1 MPRLATKFN
10 ISWLEKV
17 DSDGV
22 PVKRWLKQ
30 GAQPSSFIC
39 TLCKTSDLYCGNK
52 GWQSIERH
60 MDNKKHRDNLK
71 LLKENNTFTIQTEA
85 NHNPSEAASSSSNI
99 STVTLASQTKHF
111 SFSDQVTRAEAL
123 WAMNAT
129 RHGYSYLSCNES
141 GDLFKKMFPDSD
153 IAQKFNMERTKL
165 SYVISHGLGPFF
177 HRNLVEDIK
186 QCERFVLCFD
196 EQKNYQ
202 NNKQLDILFK
212 YWSVKNQRVVTRYY
226 KSILLGHAPAHVIKD
241 HIINSFRTDGID
253 IKRLLMIGRDNPN
266 VNKAIEKLID
276 EEMKKVGGELLKL
289 GSCHIHVVHNAFKS
303 GTTTSCWYIEGFCI
317 DLWSWFR
324 HSPARKE
331 DFIKISEELNKTVE
345 KNILYF
351 VCTRWVLLGKVVDR
365 ILTQWEI
372 LNEYFLVYLPE
383 NDKTKIKENK
393 KYNSIKSCLSSHI
406 SRTRLLFISYLCRVV
421 FDKFLTLFQKTGP
434 MIHLLYEELSNLFRT
449 VLLSFLTSEY
459 IGNKQGND
467 LLLIDHKL
475 SEKQMNDK
483 QIKIGE
489 ETRKSLA
496 LLSKEE
502 KETFFRDVRNIFQSI
517 ASYLKS
523 NLPLNNLFLRDLKI
537 LGPSYRSDAQ
547 GIDTIIR
554 IGRFIPGLLSSN
566 EIDLLSDEWL
576 MYSIEVIDD
585 SWIIKRKYN
594 GLDGQEYIEHHEV
607 DYYWNK
613 VLSIV
618 QINGY
623 PKYPILSKLVKNI
636 LIISHGN
643 ADVERGFSAN
653 ANILTEDRT
662 LLSEK
667 SINGLR
673 AIYDGVEL
681 LGCGSVHKVG
691 TDMIRAVQKSAAS
704 YKEELLKMKALAA
717 SQQKESEILQTAEL
731 EKKKLIEEEQELMI
745 KYKKLQSEH
754 KTAQL
759 LIDEGNQRMENSLKK
774 GDFTDMHAAYAL
786 NKSGIEK
793 MKVIDEEMTKIMD
806 DVSAIQQKRAHAER
820 EQSRKKRKLTVE
832 PVLIQNENIY
842 CD

>member
-1 MPRLATKFN
+1 
-10 ISWLEKV
+10 
-17 DSDGV
+17 
-22 PVKRWLKQ
+22 
-30 GAQPSSFIC
+30 
-39 TLCKTSDLYCGNK
+39 
-52 GWQSIERH
+52 

-71 LLKENNTFTIQTEA
+71 LLKENTTFTIQTEV
-85 NHNPSEAASSSSNI
+85 NHNPSKADSSSSNI
-99 STVTLASQTKHF
+99 SKVTLASRTKKF

-123 WAMNAT
+123 WAINAS

-141 GDLFKKMFPDSD
+141 GDLFKKMFPDSN
-153 IAQKFNMERTKL
+153 IAQTFNMETKIL

-177 HRNLVEDIK
+177 HRNLVEDIR
-186 QCERFVLCFD
+186 QCERFVLCSD
-196 EQKNYQ
+196 EQKNCQ
-202 NNKQLDILFK
+202 NNKQLDIIFK

-226 KSILLGHAPAHVIKD
+226 KSILLGHAPAHVIRD

-266 VNKAIEKLID
+266 VNKTIEKLID

-289 GSCHIHVVHNAFKS
+289 GSCHIHVVHNTFKS
-303 GTTTSCWYIEGFCI
+303 GTTTSHWYIEDFCI
-317 DLWSWFR
+317 DVWSWFR
-324 HSPARKE
+324 HSLARKE
-331 DFIKISEELNKTVE
+331 DFIKISEELNETVE

-351 VCTRWVLLGKVVDR
+351 VCTRWVLLGKVVNR

-393 KYNSIKSCLSSHI
+393 KYNSIKSYLSSHV

-421 FDKFLTLFQKTGP
+421 FDKFLTLFQKTGS
-434 MIHLLYEELSNLFRT
+434 MIHALYEELSNLYRT

-483 QIKIGE
+483 QMEIGE

-517 ASYLKS
+517 ASYLKL

-537 LGPSYRSDAQ
+537 LGPSYRSDTQ

-576 MYSIEVIDD
+576 MYSIETIDD

-607 DYYWNK
+607 DFYWNK

-653 ANILTEDRT
+653 TNVLTKDRT

-673 AIYDGVEL
+673 AIYDGVEF
-681 LGCGSVHKVG
+681 LGAGSVHKVQVS

-704 YKEELLKMKALAA
+704 YKEELLKMKALTA
-717 SQQKESEILQTAEL
+717 SQQKESELLQPAEL

-745 KYKKLQSEH
+745 KYKKLQSKH
-754 KTAQL
+754 KTAEL
-759 LIDEGNQRMENSLKK
+759 LIDEGNQRMENSLKN
-774 GDFTDMHAAYAL
+774 GDFTDIHAAYTL

-793 MKVIDEEMTKIMD
+793 MKAIDEEMTKIMD

-832 PVLIQNENIY
+832 PVLIQDENIY